1 MSVQSKLTSPYALSH
16 GRSSS
21 RAASFGDQSL
31 PPSQRG
37 LPASLL
43 EHKLDGARFSS
54 SSSAHARRSRPSG
67 SLPGYDRKSRVFV
80 SGALSNDPF
89 PATIFTNEDTRVLLA
104 RPSHDNES
112 DELLELR
119 TENERLK
126 RRFQDLQDHSPSA
139 SYVFI
144 FFCFLHEITS
154 YYSLNY
160 QARLR

>member
-1 MSVQSKLTSPYALSH
+1 MSVHSKFASSRALSR

-31 PPSQRG
+31 PPSQLG
-37 LPASLL
+37 LPANPF

-54 SSSAHARRSRPSG
+54 SSSDHARHSRPSG
-67 SLPGYDRKSRVFV
+67 YLPGYDRKSR

-104 RPSHDNES
+104 RPSHNDES

-126 RRFQDLQDHSPSA
+126 QRFQDLQDHPPSPL
-139 SYVFI
+139 YVF
-144 FFCFLHEITS
+144 FFVFYTQLHYITH
-154 YYSLNY
+154 
-160 QARLR
+160 